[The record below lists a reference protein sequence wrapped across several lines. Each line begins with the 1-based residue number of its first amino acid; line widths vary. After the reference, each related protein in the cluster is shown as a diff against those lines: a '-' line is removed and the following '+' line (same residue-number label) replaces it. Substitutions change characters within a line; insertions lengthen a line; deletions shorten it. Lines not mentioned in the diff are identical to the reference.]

1 MPERPDLRK
10 IAADIREALETYPR
24 EALADILTYV
34 FQAYVVEGTPT
45 VAATQP
51 ERMVELE
58 GLSFAEVIAA
68 LQTRLDLPELALFD
82 VSAGRVS
89 LRVGG
94 QMIPIVA
101 DRSRDTLSPTVSSP
115 PVAAQTSD
123 LRPQT
128 SGSGSESPRPE
139 ARGPRPETRPDG
151 GPPRV
156 SVEEVPSNQLRP
168 PPPPRRGLS
177 ISSNPGSGAQPPTQQ
192 PAAAAQQP
200 AQRPAQPGAP
210 QQGQAGQSDKPAGGD
225 DAEGSKRF
233 SLLDID

>member
-51 ERMVELE
+51 ERLVELE

-89 LRVGG
+89 VRVGG
-94 QMIPIVA
+94 QPVPLVA
-101 DRSRDTLSPTVSSP
+101 ERGREALAPAPSAPAVQATP
-115 PVAAQTSD
+115 AAQAAAA
-123 LRPQT
+123 
-128 SGSGSESPRPE
+128 SGTGSR
-139 ARGPRPETRPDG
+139 ETRPDG

-156 SVEEVPSNQLRP
+156 SVEEVPSSQLR

-177 ISSNPGSGAQPPTQQ
+177 ISSNPGSGASPPSQG
-192 PAAAAQQP
+192 AAAAG
-200 AQRPAQPGAP
+200 PAQPPRAAQPAAP
-210 QQGQAGQSDKPAGGD
+210 QQGAQPAPGQPQQGQGQAQKPAAGEAD
-225 DAEGSKRF
+225 DSGSKRF